1 MYLTYAEYKEYG
13 GTVTEPAFNS
23 LIYEAQVKVDYY
35 TFNRLINDTV
45 ISEKIKR
52 CIVKIIELLNTYDEY
67 QKVVTDVNSPII
79 SSQSNDGV
87 SVSYG
92 GYLGNTSPQDLEVVA
107 KKLDT
112 DILTTIKQYLSNERN
127 QKGEVLLYRG
137 VYR

>member
-1 MYLTYAEYKEYG
+1 MYINYTEYKELG
-13 GTVTEPAFNS
+13 GTLTESAFNS
-23 LIYEAQVKVDYY
+23 LIYEAQVKLDYH
-35 TFNRLINDTV
+35 TFNRLVNDTV

-52 CIVKIIELLNTYDEY
+52 CIVKIIELLNTYNEY

-79 SSQSNDGV
+79 ASQSNDGV

-92 GYLGNTSPQDLEVVA
+92 GYLGNTSPQDLDVVA

>member
-45 ISEKIKR
+45 ISEKIKH

-107 KKLDT
+107 KKLDA

-127 QKGEVLLYRG
+127 QNGEVLLYRG